1 MRLTQ
6 VRGAMSEFATILPA
20 LTQGQSVRRTEW
32 EPLVRMFVLRD
43 HLMCQC
49 GNTNP
54 WHHSLTWGEI
64 TALDWQLIQAAS
76 SDEQGYET
84 SFAPTP
90 IPDAPE
96 RGSQN
101 LFNESEPRYKPLL
114 SGLLLKWW
122 NSE

>member
-1 MRLTQ
+1 MTD
-6 VRGAMSEFATILPA
+6 FATILPA

-49 GNTNP
+49 GSTNP

-64 TALDWQLIQAAS
+64 TASDWQPIQAES
-76 SDEQGYET
+76 SDEQEFQT
-84 SFAPTP
+84 SVVPVP
-90 IPDAPE
+90 IPRASE
-96 RGSQN
+96 RVFQTLINKSR
-101 LFNESEPRYKPLL
+101 PRYEPLL
-114 SGLLLKWW
+114 FGLALKWW

>member
-1 MRLTQ
+1 MAQ
-6 VRGAMSEFATILPA
+6 FATILPG
-20 LTQGQSVRRTEW
+20 LIQGQSVRRTEW
-32 EPLVRMFVLRD
+32 EPFVRMFVLRD

-49 GNTNP
+49 GDGNP
-54 WHHSLTWGEI
+54 WFHSLTWGEV
-64 TALDWQLIQAAS
+64 TALDWQLIHTES
-76 SDEQGYET
+76 SDEQEYET

-101 LFNESEPRYKPLL
+101 LFNESEQRSKPLL
-114 SGLLLKWW
+114 PGLLLKWW